1 MFIDVAKIHIKAG
14 DGGDGAVTFHR
25 EKYVANGGPDGG
37 DGGKGGD
44 IIFVADKHLTTLADF
59 RYKKKYT
66 AANGEKG
73 GSNRCYG
80 KSGENTVI
88 KVPVGTV
95 FKDTNTGRIMADLSD
110 GESFVA
116 AKGGRGGW
124 GNTHFATAT
133 RQIPRFSKSGS
144 AGEEFDVTMELKLL
158 ADVGLLGYPNVGKS
172 TLVSVVSQAKPKIA
186 NYHFTT
192 LTPVLGVV
200 RIDEECSFVMADI
213 PGVIE
218 GAGEGAGLGH
228 QFLRHVERCRLL
240 LHVVDVSGSEGRDP
254 IEDFETINKELEV
267 FSPELST
274 RPQIVVANK
283 IDMVEPDALER
294 FREYVKSIG
303 LELFEICAP
312 ICEGTDA
319 LMKAVAARLSQL
331 PPIIKYEAEELP
343 EIEIKTENNEFEII
357 KLDEGYFEVKAP
369 FIEPLMDK
377 TNPND
382 YEQLQYFQTVL
393 EKSGIIEGLRKNGV
407 ENGDTVLIYDFEFD
421 FLD

>member
-133 RQIPRFSKSGS
+133 SQIPRFSKSGS

-407 ENGDTVLIYDFEFD
+407 ENGDTVVIYDFEFD

>member
-1 MFIDVAKIHIKAG
+1 MFIDIAEIHIKAG
-14 DGGDGAVTFHR
+14 DGGNGAVTFHR

-37 DGGKGGD
+37 DGGRGGD
-44 IIFVADKHLTTLADF
+44 IVFVADKHLSTLADF
-59 RYKKKYT
+59 RYKRKYS

-73 GSNRCYG
+73 SGNRCYG
-80 KSGENTVI
+80 KKGQDTVI

-95 FKDTNTGRIMADLSD
+95 FKDSKTGRIMADLAD

-116 AKGGRGGW
+116 AHGGKGGW

-133 RQIPRFSKSGS
+133 RQIPRFSKEGRP
-144 AGEEFDVTMELKLL
+144 GEELDITLELKLL

-200 RIDEECSFVMADI
+200 RVDDECSFVMADI

-240 LHVVDVSGSEGRDP
+240 LHIVDVSGSEGRDP
-254 IEDFETINKELEV
+254 ITDFETINKELEV

-283 IDMVEPDALER
+283 IDMAEPEQIEK
-294 FREYVKSIG
+294 FKNYIEEKG
-303 LELFEICAP
+303 LKLFTICAP
-312 ICEGTDA
+312 IQEGTDE
-319 LMKAVAARLSQL
+319 LIKYVAKELQKL
-331 PPIIKYEAEELP
+331 PPIIKYEAQEAPVEEVK
-343 EIEIKTENNEFEII
+343 EEKGKFEIV
-357 KLDEGYFEVKAP
+357 KKGDSYEVIA
-369 FIEPLMDK
+369 EWLHPLMDK

-382 YEQLQYFQTVL
+382 YEQLLYFQNVL
-393 EKSGIIEGLRKNGV
+393 EKSGIIDALRDYGV
-407 ENGDTVLIYDFEFD
+407 QNGDTVVIYDFEFD
-421 FLD
+421 FVD

>member
-192 LTPVLGVV
+192 LTPVLGFV

-407 ENGDTVLIYDFEFD
+407 ENGDTVVIYDFEFD

>member
-407 ENGDTVLIYDFEFD
+407 ENGDTVVIYDFEFD